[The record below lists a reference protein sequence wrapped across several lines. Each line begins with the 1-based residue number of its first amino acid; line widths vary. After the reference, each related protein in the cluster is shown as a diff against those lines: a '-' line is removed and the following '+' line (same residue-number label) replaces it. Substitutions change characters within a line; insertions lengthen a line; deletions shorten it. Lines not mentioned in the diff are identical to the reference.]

1 MAEKLFVPAHPGLR
15 CLELFCILKG
25 RGKMVTTDPQHTT
38 KAETENQKGGASA
51 APPETKSGAKK
62 SASTHKVSSKKSST
76 TGTTQAALREERR
89 KAAEAQSA
97 LEDMQRRLDAVEAAL
112 AEERRKVD
120 EAQQALAQQLQAT
133 ETRAETP
140 GQTAEQLPG
149 GEAAFGLMPFVGIR
163 GTDFFDVSQ
172 KIAQQAI
179 QQPPLL
185 KKNYSNFMLEMGQV
199 MTGQSTIEPDA
210 KDKRFTDEAWKT
222 NPFYRMYMQTYLTW
236 QQSLNAFIEDAN
248 LDKKDA
254 DRARFVLSL
263 FADTVAPTNT
273 LLGNPAAMKKMY
285 ETGGASLVKGLT
297 HMLEDLANN
306 GGMPSQV
313 DMKAFQVGK
322 DLGISPGAVV
332 FKNEVLEL
340 IQYQPTTPQVYSRPL
355 LIVPPQV
362 NKFYVMDLSPSKSII
377 RYLVMSGQQVF
388 AISWR
393 NPTPQQRAW
402 GFETYDQAILEAI
415 EAVRAITASPD
426 VNISGSCLGGMTLS
440 TLLGHLAA
448 RGDRRIH
455 AVTFL
460 VTVLDTNV
468 ESTMGLFATKETIA
482 AAREGSRLRGVLE
495 GQEMA
500 RVFAWLRPNDLI
512 WNYWVN
518 NYLVGKDPAAFDV
531 LYWNNDTTR
540 LPARLHGELLDLYE
554 TNAFTHPG
562 ALEVL
567 GTPLDLSK
575 VTNDTYIVAGI
586 TDHITPWQGCYATTQ
601 LLGGKVKFILSNSGH
616 IQALLNPPGNPKA
629 SYFVNERYPADPEQ
643 WQTGSQKRS
652 GSWWEDWREWLG
664 QRSGEQRA
672 APRELGNEQYQPGT
686 PAPGSYV
693 FEP

>member
-1 MAEKLFVPAHPGLR
+1 MQNDSRDVIH
-15 CLELFCILKG
+15 
-25 RGKMVTTDPQHTT
+25 
-38 KAETENQKGGASA
+38 
-51 APPETKSGAKK
+51 PETDNQNSGTEAESSHAKPGGK
-62 SASTHKVSSKKSST
+62 RPTSTGDASRQETATKESARAALKEEQRKAAAA
-76 TGTTQAALREERR
+76 QAAL
-89 KAAEAQSA
+89 
-97 LEDMQRRLDAVEAAL
+97 EDLQRRLAAVEAAL
-112 AEERRKVD
+112 AEERQKAAA
-120 EAQQALAQQLQAT
+120 AQQALSEQRQAAVT
-133 ETRAETP
+133 HAETSE
-140 GQTAEQLPG
+140 QTAEQMPG
-149 GEAAFGLMPFVGIR
+149 GEAAFGLMPLVGFR
-163 GTDFFDVSQ
+163 GTDLFNASQ
-172 KIAQQAI
+172 QLVEQAI
-179 QQPPLL
+179 KQPPLVL
-185 KKNYSNFMLEMGQV
+185 KHYTNFLLEMGRV
-199 MTGQSTIEPDA
+199 VTGQSSVEPDA
-210 KDKRFTDEAWKT
+210 KDKRFTDEVWKT
-222 NPFYRMYMQTYLTW
+222 NPSYRALLQTYLTW
-236 QQSLNAFIEDAN
+236 QQSLGAFIDDAD

-254 DRARFVLSL
+254 DRARFVLGL
-263 FADTVAPTNT
+263 FTGTVAPGNT
-273 LLGNPAAMKKMY
+273 LLGNPAAMKQMY

-306 GGMPSQV
+306 GGLPSQV
-313 DMKAFQVGK
+313 NMKAFQVGK
-322 DLGISPGAVV
+322 DLALSPGAVV

-362 NKFYVMDLSPSKSII
+362 NKFYVMDLSPGKSII
-377 RYLVMSGQQVF
+377 RYLVGSGQQVF

-393 NPTPQQRAW
+393 NPTPQQREW
-402 GFETYDQAILEAI
+402 GFDTYDRAILEAM
-415 EAVRAITASPD
+415 EAVRVITANPD

-448 RGDRRIH
+448 RGERSVN

-468 ESTMGLFATKETIA
+468 ESTMGLFATRETIA
-482 AAREGSRLRGVLE
+482 AAREASRVRGVLE

-540 LPARLHGELLDLYE
+540 LPAKLHGDLLDLYE
-554 TNAFTHPG
+554 TNAFTHAG

-567 GTPLDLSK
+567 GTPVDLSK

-601 LLGGKVKFILSNSGH
+601 LLGGNVRFILSNSGH

-629 SYFVNERYPADPEQ
+629 SYFMNDHYPADPQQ
-643 WQTGSQKRS
+643 WQARAKKQA
-652 GSWWEDWREWLG
+652 GSWWEDWRDWLG
-664 QRSGEQRA
+664 KHSGEQKV
-672 APRELGNEQYQPGT
+672 APEELGNEVYQPGI
-686 PAPGSYV
+686 PAPGTYV

>member
-1 MAEKLFVPAHPGLR
+1 MQNDSQNVIRLETDGQNSGTEAESSHAKPGGKR
-15 CLELFCILKG
+15 PTSTGDASRQETATKESARAALKEEQ
-25 RGKMVTTDPQHTT
+25 R
-38 KAETENQKGGASA
+38 KAA
-51 APPETKSGAKK
+51 AA
-62 SASTHKVSSKKSST
+62 
-76 TGTTQAALREERR
+76 QAAL
-89 KAAEAQSA
+89 
-97 LEDMQRRLDAVEAAL
+97 EDLQRRLAAVEAAL
-112 AEERRKVD
+112 AEERQKAAA
-120 EAQQALAQQLQAT
+120 AQQALSEQRQAAVT
-133 ETRAETP
+133 HAETSE
-140 GQTAEQLPG
+140 QTAEQMPG
-149 GEAAFGLMPFVGIR
+149 GEAAFGLMPLVGFR
-163 GTDFFDVSQ
+163 GTDLFNASQ
-172 KIAQQAI
+172 QLVEQAI
-179 QQPPLL
+179 KQPPLVL
-185 KKNYSNFMLEMGQV
+185 KHYTNFLLEMGRV
-199 MTGQSTIEPDA
+199 VTGQSSVEPDA
-210 KDKRFTDEAWKT
+210 KDKRFTDEVWKT
-222 NPFYRMYMQTYLTW
+222 NPSYRALLQTYLTW
-236 QQSLNAFIEDAN
+236 QQSLGAFIDDAD

-254 DRARFVLSL
+254 DRARFVLGL
-263 FADTVAPTNT
+263 FTGTVAPGNT
-273 LLGNPAAMKKMY
+273 LLGNPAAMKQMY

-306 GGMPSQV
+306 GGLPSQV
-313 DMKAFQVGK
+313 NMKAFQVGK
-322 DLGISPGAVV
+322 DLALSPGAVV

-362 NKFYVMDLSPSKSII
+362 NKFYVMDLSPGKSII
-377 RYLVMSGQQVF
+377 RYLVGSGQQVF

-393 NPTPQQRAW
+393 NPTPQQREW
-402 GFETYDQAILEAI
+402 GFDTYDRAILEAM
-415 EAVRAITASPD
+415 EAVRVITANPD

-448 RGDRRIH
+448 RGERSVN

-468 ESTMGLFATKETIA
+468 ESTMGLFATRETIA
-482 AAREGSRLRGVLE
+482 AAREASRVRGVLE

-540 LPARLHGELLDLYE
+540 LPAKLHGDLLDLYE
-554 TNAFTHPG
+554 TNAFTHAG

-567 GTPLDLSK
+567 GTPVDLSK

-601 LLGGKVKFILSNSGH
+601 LLGGNVRFILSNSGH

-629 SYFVNERYPADPEQ
+629 SYFMNDHYPADPQQ
-643 WQTGSQKRS
+643 WQARAKKQA
-652 GSWWEDWREWLG
+652 GSWWEDWRDWLG
-664 QRSGEQRA
+664 KHSGEQKV
-672 APRELGNEQYQPGT
+672 APEELGNEVYQPGI
-686 PAPGSYV
+686 PAPGTYV

>member
-1 MAEKLFVPAHPGLR
+1 M
-15 CLELFCILKG
+15 
-25 RGKMVTTDPQHTT
+25 
-38 KAETENQKGGASA
+38 ENDAQDVIH
-51 APPETKSGAKK
+51 PETDGQNS
-62 SASTHKVSSKKSST
+62 
-76 TGTTQAALREERR
+76 GTTAESSHAKPGGKRPTATGNASKQETDTKRSAHAALEEEQRQAA
-89 KAAEAQSA
+89 AAQAA
-97 LEDMQRRLDAVEAAL
+97 VEDLQRRLATVEAAL
-112 AEERRKVD
+112 AEERQKAAA
-120 EAQQALAQQLQAT
+120 AQQELSEQRQAAVT
-133 ETRAETP
+133 HAETSE
-140 GQTAEQLPG
+140 QTAEQMPG
-149 GEAAFGLMPFVGIR
+149 GEAAFGLMPLVGFR
-163 GTDFFDVSQ
+163 SADLFHVSQ
-172 KIAQQAI
+172 QIAEQAI
-179 QQPPLL
+179 KQPPLVL
-185 KKNYSNFMLEMGQV
+185 KNYTNFMLEMGRV
-199 MTGQSTIEPDA
+199 MTGQSTVEPDA
-210 KDKRFTDEAWKT
+210 KDKRFTDEVWKT
-222 NPFYRMYMQTYLTW
+222 NPYYHALLQTYLTW
-236 QQSLNAFIEDAN
+236 QQSFSAFINDAD

-273 LLGNPAAMKKMY
+273 LLGNPVAMKQMY

-322 DLGISPGAVV
+322 DLSLSPGAVV

-340 IQYQPTTPQVYSRPL
+340 IQYQPTTPQVYGRPL

-362 NKFYVMDLSPSKSII
+362 NKFYVMDLSPNKSII
-377 RYLVMSGQQVF
+377 RYLVANGQQVF

-402 GFETYDQAILEAI
+402 GFETYDRAILEAM
-415 EAVRAITASPD
+415 EAVRAITQSPD
-426 VNISGSCLGGMTLS
+426 VNISGSCLGGMTLA

-448 RGDRRIH
+448 QGDQRIH

-460 VTVLDTNV
+460 VTVLDTSV
-468 ESTMGLFATKETIA
+468 ESTMGLFATRETIA
-482 AAREGSRLRGVLE
+482 AAREASRVKGVIE

-540 LPARLHGELLDLYE
+540 LPARLHGELLDLFE

-562 ALEVL
+562 VLEVL
-567 GTPLDLSK
+567 GTPIDLSQ
-575 VTNDTYIVAGI
+575 VTNDAYIVAGI

-601 LLGGKVKFILSNSGH
+601 LLGGKVIFILSNSGH

-629 SYFVNERYPADPEQ
+629 SYFVNERYPADPGQ
-643 WQTGSQKRS
+643 WKTGAQQRA
-652 GSWWEDWREWLG
+652 GSWWEDWRDWLG
-664 QRSGEQRA
+664 QRSGEQKA
-672 APRELGNEQYQPGT
+672 APGELGNEQYQPGT

-693 FEP
+693 FEL

>member
-1 MAEKLFVPAHPGLR
+1 ME
-15 CLELFCILKG
+15 
-25 RGKMVTTDPQHTT
+25 TDSERVIHT
-38 KAETENQKGGASA
+38 ETEHKSTPKGT
-51 APPETKSGAKK
+51 E
-62 SASTHKVSSKKSST
+62 H
-76 TGTTQAALREERR
+76 AALKEEQR
-89 KAAEAQSA
+89 KAAAAQA
-97 LEDMQRRLDAVEAAL
+97 AVEDLQRRLAVVEAAL
-112 AEERRKVD
+112 AEERQKAA
-120 EAQQALAQQLQAT
+120 EAQQALTEQQRAAVTHPETSERTT
-133 ETRAETP
+133 EQMP
-140 GQTAEQLPG
+140 GES
-149 GEAAFGLMPFVGIR
+149 AAFGLMPLVGFR
-163 GTDFFDVSQ
+163 GVDLFNVSQ
-172 KIAQQAI
+172 QIAQQAI

-185 KKNYSNFMLEMGQV
+185 LKHYTNFMLEMGRV
-199 MTGQSTIEPDA
+199 MTGQSTVEPDA

-222 NPFYRMYMQTYLTW
+222 NPFYHLYLQSYLTW
-236 QQSLNAFIEDAN
+236 QQSLGAFIDDAD

-263 FADTVAPTNT
+263 FTDTVAPTNT

-313 DMKAFQVGK
+313 NMKAFQVGK

-362 NKFYVMDLSPSKSII
+362 NKFYVMDLSPGKSII
-377 RYLVMSGQQVF
+377 RYLVGSGQQVF

-393 NPTPQQRAW
+393 NPTPQQREW
-402 GFETYDQAILEAI
+402 GFEAYDRAILEAI
-415 EAVRAITASPD
+415 EAVRAITANPD

-518 NYLVGKDPAAFDV
+518 NYLIGKDPAAFDV

-540 LPARLHGELLDLYE
+540 LPAKLHGDLLDLVE
-554 TNAFTHPG
+554 TNALTHPG
-562 ALEVL
+562 TLEVL

-575 VTNDTYIVAGI
+575 VTNDAYIVAGI

-601 LLGGKVKFILSNSGH
+601 LLGGKVTFILSNSGH

-629 SYFVNERYPADPEQ
+629 SYFVNERYPADPGQ
-643 WQTGSQKRS
+643 WQTGAQKRA
-652 GSWWEDWREWLG
+652 GSWWEDWRDWLG
-664 QRSGEQRA
+664 QRSGEQKA
-672 APRELGNEQYQPGT
+672 APRELGSAQYQPGT
-686 PAPGSYV
+686 AAPGTYV

>member
-1 MAEKLFVPAHPGLR
+1 VE
-15 CLELFCILKG
+15 
-25 RGKMVTTDPQHTT
+25 TDSERVIHT
-38 KAETENQKGGASA
+38 ETEHKSTPKGTEHA
-51 APPETKSGAKK
+51 ALKEEQRKA
-62 SASTHKVSSKKSST
+62 AAA
-76 TGTTQAALREERR
+76 QAAVEDLQRRLAVVEATLAEERQ
-89 KAAEAQSA
+89 KAAEAQ
-97 LEDMQRRLDAVEAAL
+97 
-112 AEERRKVD
+112 
-120 EAQQALAQQLQAT
+120 QALTEQQRAAVTHPETSERTT
-133 ETRAETP
+133 EQMP
-140 GQTAEQLPG
+140 GES
-149 GEAAFGLMPFVGIR
+149 AAFGLMPLVGFR
-163 GTDFFDVSQ
+163 GVDLFNVSQ
-172 KIAQQAI
+172 QIAQQAI

-185 KKNYSNFMLEMGQV
+185 LKHYTNFMLEMGRV
-199 MTGQSTIEPDA
+199 MTGQSTVEPDA

-222 NPFYRMYMQTYLTW
+222 NPFYHLYLQSYLTW
-236 QQSLNAFIEDAN
+236 QQSLNAFIDDAD

-263 FADTVAPTNT
+263 FTDTVAPTNT

-313 DMKAFQVGK
+313 NMKAFQVGK

-362 NKFYVMDLSPSKSII
+362 NKFYVMDLSPGKSII
-377 RYLVMSGQQVF
+377 RYLVGSGQQVF

-393 NPTPQQRAW
+393 NPTPQQREW
-402 GFETYDQAILEAI
+402 GFEAYDRAILEAI
-415 EAVRAITASPD
+415 EAVRAITANPD

-448 RGDRRIH
+448 RGDQRIH

-482 AAREGSRLRGVLE
+482 AAREASRVRGVLE

-518 NYLVGKDPAAFDV
+518 NYLIGKDPAAFDV

-554 TNAFTHPG
+554 TNALTHPG
-562 ALEVL
+562 VLEVL
-567 GTPLDLSK
+567 GTPVDLSK
-575 VTNDTYIVAGI
+575 VTNDAYIVAGI

-629 SYFVNERYPADPEQ
+629 SYFVNERYPADPGQ
-643 WQTGSQKRS
+643 WQARSQKRA

>member
-1 MAEKLFVPAHPGLR
+1 
-15 CLELFCILKG
+15 LE
-25 RGKMVTTDPQHTT
+25 TDSQHLNHT
-38 KAETENQKGGASA
+38 ETNGQNGETAP
-51 APPETKSGAKK
+51 APPQTKPGGKK
-62 SASTHKVSSKKSST
+62 STSADNASRQKNT
-76 TGTTQAALREERR
+76 TRETAQAAELEEEQR
-89 KAAEAQSA
+89 KAVAAQA
-97 LEDMQRRLDAVEAAL
+97 AVEDLQRRLAAVEAAL
-112 AEERRKVD
+112 AEERQKAS
-120 EAQQALAQQLQAT
+120 EAQQALAEQRQAT
-133 ETRAETP
+133 ETYSET
-140 GQTAEQLPG
+140 QERTAEQMPG
-149 GEAAFGLMPFVGIR
+149 GETAFGLMPLVGFR
-163 GTDFFDVSQ
+163 STDLFNISQ
-172 KIAQQAI
+172 QMIEQAVK
-179 QQPPLL
+179 QPPLAL
-185 KKNYSNFMLEMGQV
+185 KHYTNFLLEMGRV
-199 MTGQSTIEPDA
+199 MTGQSTVEPDA
-210 KDKRFTDEAWKT
+210 KDKRFADEVWKT
-222 NPFYRMYMQTYLTW
+222 NPFYRALLQTYLTW
-236 QQSLNAFIEDAN
+236 QQSLNAFIDDAD

-263 FADTVAPTNT
+263 FTDTVAPTNT

-285 ETGGASLVKGLT
+285 ETGGASLVQGLT

-313 DMKAFQVGK
+313 NMKAFQVGK
-322 DLGISPGAVV
+322 DLVLSPGAVV

-340 IQYQPTTPQVYSRPL
+340 IQYKPTTPEVYRRPL
-355 LIVPPQV
+355 LMVPPQV
-362 NKFYVMDLSPSKSII
+362 NKFYVYDLSPNKSMM
-377 RYLVMSGQQVF
+377 RYLVANGQQVF
-388 AISWR
+388 TISWR
-393 NPTPQQRAW
+393 NPTPEQREW
-402 GFETYDQAILEAI
+402 GFETYNRAMLEAI
-415 EAVRAITASPD
+415 EAVRAISESPD
-426 VNISGSCLGGMTLS
+426 VNIVGACLGGMTLA

-448 RGDRRIH
+448 RGDRRVK

-482 AAREGSRLRGVLE
+482 AARQASRLKGVLE

-518 NYLVGKDPAAFDV
+518 NYLIGNDPAAFDV

-540 LPARLHGELLDLYE
+540 LPAKLHGELLDLYE

-562 ALEVL
+562 AIEVL
-567 GTPLDLSK
+567 GTPIDLSK

-629 SYFVNERYPADPEQ
+629 SYFVNERYAADPEQ
-643 WQTGSQKRS
+643 WLARAQKRA
-652 GSWWEDWREWLG
+652 GSWWEDWRDWLR
-664 QRSGEQRA
+664 QRSDEQKA
-672 APRELGNEQYQPGT
+672 APGELGNEQYAPGI

>member
-1 MAEKLFVPAHPGLR
+1 
-15 CLELFCILKG
+15 LENDSRDVI
-25 RGKMVTTDPQHTT
+25 H
-38 KAETENQKGGASA
+38 
-51 APPETKSGAKK
+51 PETDGQNSGTEAESSHAKPGGK
-62 SASTHKVSSKKSST
+62 RPTSTGNASRQEIDTKGSAR
-76 TGTTQAALREERR
+76 AALEEEQR
-89 KAAEAQSA
+89 KAAAAQSA
-97 LEDMQRRLDAVEAAL
+97 VEDLQRRLAAVEAAL
-112 AEERRKVD
+112 AEERQKTAA
-120 EAQQALAQQLQAT
+120 AQQVLSEQRPAAVT
-133 ETRAETP
+133 HAETSER
-140 GQTAEQLPG
+140 TTEQMPG
-149 GEAAFGLMPFVGIR
+149 GEAAFGLMPLVGFR
-163 GTDFFDVSQ
+163 GSDLFNVGQ
-172 KIAQQAI
+172 QIAEQAI
-179 QQPPLL
+179 KQPPLVL
-185 KKNYSNFMLEMGQV
+185 KHYTNFLLEMGRV
-199 MTGQSTIEPDA
+199 MTGQSTVEPDA
-210 KDKRFTDEAWKT
+210 KDKRFTDEVWKT
-222 NPFYRMYMQTYLTW
+222 NPFYHMYLQTYLTW
-236 QQSLNAFIEDAN
+236 QQSLGAFIDDAD

-254 DRARFVLSL
+254 DRARFVLAL
-263 FADTVAPTNT
+263 FTDTVAPSNT

-313 DMKAFQVGK
+313 NMKAFQVGK
-322 DLGISPGAVV
+322 DLGLSPGAVV

-340 IQYQPTTPQVYSRPL
+340 IQYKPAISEVYRRPL

-362 NKFYVMDLSPSKSII
+362 NKFYVMDLSPNKSII
-377 RYLVMSGQQVF
+377 RYLVGSGQQVF

-393 NPTPQQRAW
+393 NPTPEHREW
-402 GFETYDQAILEAI
+402 GFETYDLAILEAI
-415 EAVRAITASPD
+415 EAVRAITESPD
-426 VNISGSCLGGMTLS
+426 VNIIGSCLGGMTLS

-448 RGDRRIH
+448 LGDRRIH

-482 AAREGSRLRGVLE
+482 AAREASRLRGVLE

-518 NYLVGKDPAAFDV
+518 NYLIGKDPAAFDV

-540 LPARLHGELLDLYE
+540 LPAKLHGELLDLYE

-562 ALEVL
+562 ALKVL
-567 GTPLDLSK
+567 GTPIDLSK

-629 SYFVNERYPADPEQ
+629 SYFVNERYPADPQQ
-643 WQTGSQKRS
+643 WQAGSQKRA
-652 GSWWEDWREWLG
+652 GSWWEDWRDWLG
-664 QRSGEQRA
+664 QRSGEQKA
-672 APRELGNEQYQPGT
+672 APRELGNEQYKPGT
-686 PAPGSYV
+686 AAPGSYV